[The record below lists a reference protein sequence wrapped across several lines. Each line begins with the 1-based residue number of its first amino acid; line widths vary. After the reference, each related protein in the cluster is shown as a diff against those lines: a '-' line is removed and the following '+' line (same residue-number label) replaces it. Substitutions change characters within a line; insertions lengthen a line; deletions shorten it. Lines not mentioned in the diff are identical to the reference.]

1 MSRKRVAI
9 GLAVV
14 VLAAVAVVFGL
25 VRGGSAPTATSRIAE
40 SLRPGGE
47 SEATGTASASVSPDP
62 VIGEAKAT
70 GLSPALASLPTGP
83 LAVPAKARSEEKE
96 EGLGRQGAGGKDAA
110 PNATAP
116 PTAGP
121 MPGPIQSFDGIDMS
135 RGCGPNYIFCLPPD
149 PNGEVGLNHYVQ
161 MTNSAVAVFTKT
173 GTQVMGA
180 TQINQL
186 WRGTGGECELHNDGD
201 PVVLYDQFAN
211 RWLLSQFIV
220 ADPDTYGEGDQYGEC
235 IAISATSDPTGQY
248 FRYEYLFGTTTFH
261 DYPHLG
267 VWPGG
272 YFMTTHEFDGEV
284 YAGAA
289 VFAFERDKMLK
300 GQPARSVMFD
310 LGPSYG
316 GHLPADVDGSKLPP
330 TGSPELIFEVDD
342 VGNLAPDRMDI
353 WKFKVNWSNPSSS
366 TIGVGAAHA
375 PNYTLK
381 IPDYVTPQC
390 VYGNGPNCVPQLAS
404 PTMLDTLGDRLMFRA
419 PYRNFG
425 DHESVVL
432 THTVVGTGTTSIRY
446 YEVQGLSTTPTLNQA
461 ASFGSTSRWRF
472 MGSVAMDRR
481 GDMAIGYSASS
492 PAEYPSLRY
501 VGRFAEDAPN
511 TLPQTEALLHTG
523 TTSQYF
529 PLGRWGDYSDLT
541 VDPADDC
548 TFWYTNE
555 YYSTLPTTNV
565 TPWKTRIGS
574 FKFRE
579 CTAAK

>member
-1 MSRKRVAI
+1 
-9 GLAVV
+9 
-14 VLAAVAVVFGL
+14 
-25 VRGGSAPTATSRIAE
+25 
-40 SLRPGGE
+40 
-47 SEATGTASASVSPDP
+47 
-62 VIGEAKAT
+62 
-70 GLSPALASLPTGP
+70 
-83 LAVPAKARSEEKE
+83 
-96 EGLGRQGAGGKDAA
+96 
-110 PNATAP
+110 
-116 PTAGP
+116 
-121 MPGPIQSFDGIDMS
+121 
-135 RGCGPNYIFCLPPD
+135 
-149 PNGEVGLNHYVQ
+149 
-161 MTNSAVAVFTKT
+161 
-173 GTQVMGA
+173 MGA

-186 WRGTGGECELHNDGD
+186 WRGAGGECEIHNDGD
-201 PVVLYDQFAN
+201 PVVLYDQFAD

-220 ADPDTYGEGDQYGEC
+220 ADGDEYGEC
-235 IAISATSDPTGQY
+235 IAVSASGDPTGQY
-248 FRYEYLFGTTTFH
+248 YRYEFLFGPDTFH

-272 YFMTTHEFDGEV
+272 YFMTTHEFVGEV

-289 VFAFERDKMLK
+289 VFALERDKMLK
-300 GQPARSVMFD
+300 GQPARFVQFD
-310 LGPSYG
+310 LGPTFG

-330 TGSPELIFEVDD
+330 AGSPELIFEVDD
-342 VGNLAPDRMDI
+342 VSNLAPDKMRI
-353 WKFKVNWSNPSSS
+353 WKFKVDWKNPSAS
-366 TIGVGAAHA
+366 TIGVGPTHQ
-375 PNYTLK
+375 PNYSLD

-404 PTMLDTLGDRLMFRA
+404 PTMLDTIGDRLMFRA

-432 THTVVGTGTTSIRY
+432 NHTVVGTGTTGIRY
-446 YEVQGLSTTPTLNQA
+446 YEVRGLSTTPTIQQA
-461 ASFGSTSRWRF
+461 ATFNTTSRWRW

-511 TLPQTEALLHTG
+511 TLPQTEALLHAG

-541 VDPADDC
+541 VDPVDDC

-555 YYSTLPTTNV
+555 YYSTLPTVNV